1 MGVQRS
7 TAISIKMNPR
17 SPLYFALVVLAMMS
31 QMPRTDST
39 FAIAVT
45 GAAGASILSLT
56 AAQVTGIAALGV
68 LVKAKALLAGFLLTR
83 NRGRRSAE
91 SGITLSLEGLVEFE
105 KEHCYKRSFC
115 YAATGQERTMA
126 PLLVLLDGCNAS
138 TSPKAAKFCEAAG
151 LGDKFRSLEKCEL
164 RYKCSLDRQ
173 FIQDMFSQ

>member
-7 TAISIKMNPR
+7 TAISVKMNPR
-17 SPLYFALVVLAMMS
+17 SPLFFALVVLAMMV
-31 QMPRTDST
+31 QMPCTDST

-91 SGITLSLEGLVEFE
+91 SGIALSLEGLVEFE
-105 KEHCYKRSFC
+105 
-115 YAATGQERTMA
+115 
-126 PLLVLLDGCNAS
+126 N
-138 TSPKAAKFCEAAG
+138 
-151 LGDKFRSLEKCEL
+151 
-164 RYKCSLDRQ
+164 
-173 FIQDMFSQ
+173 

>member
-1 MGVQRS
+1 
-7 TAISIKMNPR
+7 MNPQ
-17 SPLYFALVVLAMMS
+17 SPLFFALVVLAMMV
-31 QMPRTDST
+31 QMPCTDST

-45 GAAGASILSLT
+45 SILSLT

-91 SGITLSLEGLVEFE
+91 IGITLSLEGLVEFE

-126 PLLVLLDGCNAS
+126 PLLVLLAGCNAA

-151 LGDKFRSLEKCEL
+151 
-164 RYKCSLDRQ
+164 
-173 FIQDMFSQ
+173 